1 MVAHQDLWKK
11 IAELR
16 LKMCLDVVHQRA
28 HGKEGAHWK
37 GNDEV
42 HRYVQQRRI
51 VFVGKEKWE
60 QTPKGRV
67 VPEGSVVEVVQ
78 AVHEALGHVGTRP
91 TRKEL
96 EKQQLWIPGGRVR
109 QVLKDCDVCGRYNAG
124 RRGRR
129 VGSLTIKSTIPW
141 GSVCMDAAGPL
152 GITGKKGD
160 KYLLV
165 LVDSMS
171 GYVLVKA
178 VRRINGSSVVSML
191 DQVCSVLGVPKEL
204 RTDNGTHFRNAQV
217 DRWCQQNGVI
227 RIYSPPYTPQANGVV
242 ERTIGLVKNWIGKN
256 ANTKEWST
264 KALEMGKALNDRHRS
279 DRPSPSE
286 ELNGRPFVSEKV
298 GQGEE
303 EKKAAPGLRIPFEV
317 GQRVWIKA
325 RDHPTNTAVKAK
337 YEVSDIVEKILDS
350 NTVLLKKKGIQ
361 GVEQLKPV
369 PS

>member
-1 MVAHQDLWKK
+1 M
-11 IAELR
+11 AEAAPGAGPQALRNPGVKEDPPDIDGGACEKRVKPRIR

-42 HRYVQQRRI
+42 DRYVQQRRI
-51 VFVGKEKWE
+51 VFVGREKWE

-78 AVHEALGHVGTRP
+78 AVHEALGHVGTMP

-96 EKQQLWIPGGRVR
+96 EKQQLWIPVGRVR

-124 RRGRR
+124 RRGKR
-129 VGSLTIKSTIPW
+129 VDGLTIKSTVPW

-152 GITGKKGD
+152 GITGKKGE

-171 GYVLVKA
+171 GYVLVRA

-191 DQVCSVLGVPKEL
+191 DQVCSDLGVPKEL

-217 DRWCQQNGVI
+217 DRRCQ
-227 RIYSPPYTPQANGVV
+227 
-242 ERTIGLVKNWIGKN
+242 E
-256 ANTKEWST
+256 
-264 KALEMGKALNDRHRS
+264 KA
-279 DRPSPSE
+279 
-286 ELNGRPFVSEKV
+286 V
-298 GQGEE
+298 
-303 EKKAAPGLRIPFEV
+303 PGLRVPFEV

-325 RDHPTNTAVKAK
+325 RDHPMNTAVKAK